1 MIKRWSACL
10 VIMFGVFLISSSAYA
25 FGGSPAPSDAEQQV
39 QSQQDPAREDALNKA
54 RSEMQAEKR
63 ELVKVEKYLWNL
75 QIRMDD
81 ARRTG
86 NSKKLLELKELE
98 QETVER
104 ARLLKGSIERKKEL
118 YPELKVSEALETAKV
133 ENTDSTENVI
143 VVKSEEKMPTPKPVF
158 AKPSPKQPVV
168 PYEQT
173 MTPVSSGKI
182 IYHEVELG
190 DTLMSI
196 SRRYYGNS
204 SMYKDIAK
212 LNNIPVGQGLKQ
224 GQLLKIDLGMK
235 KSAPKPVVNPPL

>member
-1 MIKRWSACL
+1 MVKRWSVCL
-10 VIMFGVFLISSSAYA
+10 AALFGVFFICSSAFA

-39 QSQQDPAREDALNKA
+39 QSQQDTAREEALNKA
-54 RSEMQAEKR
+54 RTEMQAEKR

-81 ARRTG
+81 AKRSG

-118 YPELKVSEALETAKV
+118 YPELKVSEALESAKV
-133 ENTDSTENVI
+133 ENSNTNENVI
-143 VVKSEEKMPTPKPVF
+143 VVNQEEKIVTTKPVIVS
-158 AKPSPKQPVV
+158 ATPKQPVV
-168 PYEQT
+168 PIEQT
-173 MTPVSSGKI
+173 MAPVPSGRI

-196 SRRYYGNS
+196 SRKYYGNA

-212 LNNIPVGQGLKQ
+212 LNNIPVGQGLRQ
-224 GQLLKIDLGMK
+224 GQLLKIDMNLK
-235 KSAPKPVVNPPL
+235 RSAPKPVVNPPL